1 MHSTSNQI
9 VVYVIC
15 RDTDE
20 SDTADTD
27 QEYSWGRL
35 GVFEYSKKAI
45 PHALVHA
52 SELVQTYGH
61 HGGCCTCV
69 GEAGHK
75 LSIKRPAKLGR
86 SYGDKNETQADMLKS
101 YQRHTTYKAVINL
114 NTAHDPVT
122 INPDDA
128 EDADSS
134 SSGDDAGCCK
144 LMERLHYTEGWSNM
158 VPLPNHR
165 PPPRWGGIFLSKRVL
180 ITRTELLTL
189 LRTKL
194 QMPETWMSICR
205 LAQLNWECFG
215 VAQLTRDVRTTVV
228 GVNPRIPKR
237 RDYVRLRGIEDNT
250 ALTAQVI
257 MFIRVRGFVHAGIE
271 VPLNLR
277 EPANTTC
284 NESSV
289 TLALIRW
296 LCPNPQAAMRDAE
309 CLPLC
314 PPPFGANHALWQY
327 QRRQYQRRYFTDH
340 IFSQQLHLFPGDDRA
355 QQRESA
361 RSQSYA
367 LYDLVQVE
375 SIIKIVNCTYIDND
389 PNSIL
394 ETITLPFR

>member
-1 MHSTSNQI
+1 
-9 VVYVIC
+9 
-15 RDTDE
+15 
-20 SDTADTD
+20 
-27 QEYSWGRL
+27 
-35 GVFEYSKKAI
+35 
-45 PHALVHA
+45 
-52 SELVQTYGH
+52 
-61 HGGCCTCV
+61 
-69 GEAGHK
+69 
-75 LSIKRPAKLGR
+75 
-86 SYGDKNETQADMLKS
+86 MLKS
-101 YQRHTTYKAVINL
+101 VQRHTTYKAVINL
-114 NTAHDPVT
+114 NTAHDSAT

-128 EDADSS
+128 EDAGSS

-228 GVNPRIPKR
+228 GVHPRIPQR
-237 RDYVRLRGIEDNT
+237 RDFVRLRGIEDNT

-257 MFIRVRGFVHAGIE
+257 MFIRVSGFVYAGIE

-277 EPANTTC
+277 EPENTTC

-289 TLALIRW
+289 TLAVIRW
-296 LCPNPQAAMRDAE
+296 LCPNPQATMRDAE

-314 PPPFGANHALWQY
+314 PPPFGVNHALWQY
-327 QRRQYQRRYFTDH
+327 QRRDYQRHYFTDH
-340 IFSQQLHLFPGDDRA
+340 IFAEQVHLFPGDDRT

-361 RSQSYA
+361 RSLSYA

-375 SIIKIVNCTYIDND
+375 SIIKIVNCTFIDND
-389 PNSIL
+389 HNSIL
-394 ETITLPFR
+394 ETITLPFK